1 MSSGLLGSKKHL
13 KITSGCGSI
22 YGMGMIE
29 LKGKKSPQIAKEY
42 GVTPGRVRQYALEH
56 DLPYVSF
63 DGGKTVDFY
72 LFDEEAEKAF
82 ANRPK
87 ESPGRPRV
95 PKPPKV
101 PGKPGRPR
109 KEKPAETGPKRPA
122 KQAKKALPFSGK
134 RPRGRPRKG

>member
-1 MSSGLLGSKKHL
+1 MKK
-13 KITSGCGSI
+13 ICGCGSI
-22 YGMGMIE
+22 YGMGMID
-29 LKGKKSPQIAKEY
+29 LKGKKSSQIAKEY
-42 GVTPGRVRQYALEH
+42 KVTPGRVRQYALEH

-63 DGGKTVDFY
+63 DGGKTVEFY
-72 LFDEEAEKAF
+72 LFDEAAEEAF
-82 ANRPK
+82 ASRPR
-87 ESPGRPRV
+87 ESSGRPRV

-122 KQAKKALPFSGK
+122 KQAKKSPPASGK